1 MISVPHKHFHVG
13 WCRNPGFPPTLSPPT
28 QILTRDRVTE
38 KKRLSKFTPQSS
50 PHTRQK
56 PQIKIWTVLR
66 VSKNV
71 KIWELQCGTIN
82 WFVDFEEKND
92 NIPSK
97 AEDMVTLWSLLNTIS
112 KSMWMVTR
120 YIYIYVYIFIY
131 THRRIVSEA
140 SFVTAKSEHNPD
152 LHQQSKE

>member
-13 WCRNPGFPPTLSPPT
+13 WCRNPGFPPTLSPTHKSWPGT
-28 QILTRDRVTE
+28 
-38 KKRLSKFTPQSS
+38 
-50 PHTRQK
+50 
-56 PQIKIWTVLR
+56 
-66 VSKNV
+66 
-71 KIWELQCGTIN
+71 ELQKRKGWVNLHHSHHDTPARSLKLKSGQYYVSARMWRYGNYSVGLSIGLLTLKK
-82 WFVDFEEKND
+82 KND

-112 KSMWMVTR
+112 KSMRMVTR
-120 YIYIYVYIFIY
+120 YIYVCIYIY